1 MSGWYRRAGE
11 RLVLELQ
18 VQPGA
23 ARTEVAGLHD
33 GRLKLRLAA
42 RAVDGRAN
50 AALVEFIAA
59 RLGVAKR
66 DVTIEAGANSRRKRV
81 QVIGATRTPE
91 ALLPRPDAAGAHRL
105 RGA

>member
-33 GRLKLRLAA
+33 GRLKLRLGA

-59 RLGVAKR
+59 RLGAAKR
-66 DVTIEAGANSRRKRV
+66 DVTIEAGASSRRKRV
-81 QVIGATRTPE
+81 QVIGATRPPE
-91 ALLPRPDAAGAHRL
+91 VLLSRADAAGAQRL
-105 RGA
+105 RRA

>member
-1 MSGWYRRAGE
+1 MSDWYRRAGE
-11 RLVLELQ
+11 RLVLEVH

-33 GRLKLRLAA
+33 GRLKLRLGA
-42 RAVDGRAN
+42 RAIDGRAN

-66 DVTIEAGANSRRKRV
+66 DVTIESGASSRHKRV
-81 QVIGATRTPE
+81 QVIGAIRAPE
-91 ALLPRPDAAGAHRL
+91 VLLSRAA
-105 RGA
+105 

>member
-1 MSGWYRRAGE
+1 MSDWYRRAGA
-11 RLVLELQ
+11 RLILEVH

-33 GRLKLRLAA
+33 GRLKLRLSA
-42 RAVDGRAN
+42 RAIDGRAN

-66 DVTIEAGANSRRKRV
+66 DVMIEAGASSRRKRV
-81 QVIGATRTPE
+81 RVIGAGCAPE
-91 ALLPRPDAAGAHRL
+91 VLLSGAD
-105 RGA
+105 